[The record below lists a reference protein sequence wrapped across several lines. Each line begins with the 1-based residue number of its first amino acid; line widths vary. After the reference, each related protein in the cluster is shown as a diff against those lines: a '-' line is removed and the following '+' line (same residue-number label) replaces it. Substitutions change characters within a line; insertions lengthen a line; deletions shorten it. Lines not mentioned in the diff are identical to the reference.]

1 MTILVKENGLKV
13 SGKLQKFERISDAD
27 NLVIVYSCPDCGVR
41 IYGVPR
47 YVKGVFSLK
56 PGTLDDT
63 SWLKPTAMRWLES
76 AQTWYNT
83 ADNVEGNMEQ

>member
-63 SWLKPTAMRWLES
+63 S
-76 AQTWYNT
+76 
-83 ADNVEGNMEQ
+83 